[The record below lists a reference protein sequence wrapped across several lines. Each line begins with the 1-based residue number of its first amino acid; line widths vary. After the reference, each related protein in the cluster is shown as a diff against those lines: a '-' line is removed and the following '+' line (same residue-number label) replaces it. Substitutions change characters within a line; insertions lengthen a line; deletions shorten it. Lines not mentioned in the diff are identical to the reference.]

1 MKSGQRLRGAEHVA
15 KLVAASDD
23 ISNRDRKDNNDYDD
37 DDEDDDGGDDDDDDD
52 DDDEEEDNNDK
63 SIKANE
69 NSIWKRKPL
78 YIMLKRL
85 LFRRMDYYL
94 VGLTGPVLVMEY
106 LDNGTFRRLMERA
119 KTHDIHLPNR
129 LIWSFFLCRECSEL
143 GGVSEAYKL
152 VLTELDKWC
161 AHA

>member
-37 DDEDDDGGDDDDDDD
+37 DDEDDDGGDDDDDD

-152 VLTELDKWC
+152 VLTELEKWC